1 MKIDTVVLTIYVVT
15 LTYDSELSHWLFDN
29 PENEDLTDHIDHLES
44 MMRPMARSY
53 WDVYGDKSTLR
64 FEFDNKALADDL
76 TRKFNA
82 ILKAATDRF
91 DAANKENTDE
101 R

>member
-1 MKIDTVVLTIYVVT
+1 MKVDTVVLTIYVVT
-15 LTYDSELSHWLFDN
+15 LTYNSDLSHWIFDN
-29 PENEDLTDHIDHLES
+29 PENEDLADRIDHLES
-44 MMRPMARSY
+44 MMRPTARSY

-82 ILKAATDRF
+82 ILGEAQARF
-91 DAANKENTDE
+91 DASKENTDE
-101 R
+101 C